1 LLDER
6 KKKGIKD
13 VAIVRVEQLSPWPFN
28 ALKEPL
34 QKYKNAQV
42 CWAQE
47 ENKNNGCWSF
57 AEPRFRNQL
66 KALNHKEREV
76 SYAGRASNASPATG
90 YTSIHQEQLGGLL
103 ADAFK

>member
-1 LLDER
+1 LTAER
-6 KKKGIKD
+6 QKLGIKD

-28 ALKEPL
+28 AIKPTL
-34 QKYKNAQV
+34 QKYKNASF
-42 CWAQE
+42 CWTQE

-66 KALNHKEREV
+66 KELNHKQTEV

-90 YTSIHQEQLGGLL
+90 HSSIHKE
-103 ADAFK
+103 